1 MKRRWSSMPDNLEQA
16 ISRLQKL
23 ADRAQKDG
31 NGMDIPDIVEA
42 IVGPDYDE
50 ELENLV
56 SLAME
61 SSERGMDIEEMA
73 RGVIALHEWR
83 TRNA

>member
-1 MKRRWSSMPDNLEQA
+1 MEQA
-16 ISRLQKL
+16 ISRLQTL
-23 ADRAQKDG
+23 AERAQREG

-42 IVGPDYDE
+42 ILGPDFDK

-61 SSERGMDIEEMA
+61 SSEKGIDIEEMA

>member
-1 MKRRWSSMPDNLEQA
+1 MADELEQA
-16 ISRLQKL
+16 ISRLKTL
-23 ADRAQKDG
+23 ADKAQKEG
-31 NGMDIPDIVEA
+31 NGMDIPDIMEA
-42 IVGPDYDE
+42 ILGPDYDK

-61 SSERGMDIEEMA
+61 SNEKGMDVEEMA
-73 RGVIALHEWR
+73 RGVMALHEWR

>member
-1 MKRRWSSMPDNLEQA
+1 MPDNLEQA

-23 ADRAQKDG
+23 ADRAQKAG
-31 NGMDIPDIVEA
+31 NGMEIPDIVEA
-42 IVGPDYDE
+42 ILGPEYDK

-61 SSERGMDIEEMA
+61 SKEKGMDVEEMA
-73 RGVIALHEWR
+73 RGVMALHEWR

>member
-1 MKRRWSSMPDNLEQA
+1 MADKLEQA
-16 ISRLQKL
+16 IGRLQTL
-23 ADRAQKDG
+23 ADRAQKEG

-61 SSERGMDIEEMA
+61 SNEKGMDIEEMA
-73 RGVIALHEWR
+73 RGVMALHEWR
-83 TRNA
+83 ARNA

>member
-1 MKRRWSSMPDNLEQA
+1 MADKLEQA
-16 ISRLQKL
+16 ISRLQEL
-23 ADRAQKDG
+23 ADRAQKEG

-42 IVGPDYDE
+42 ILGPDYDK

-61 SSERGMDIEEMA
+61 SNEKGMGIEEMA
-73 RGVIALHEWR
+73 RGVMALHEWR
-83 TRNA
+83 TKNA

>member
-1 MKRRWSSMPDNLEQA
+1 MADKLEQA
-16 ISRLQKL
+16 ISRLQTL
-23 ADRAQKDG
+23 ADSVQKEG
-31 NGMDIPDIVEA
+31 KGMDIPDIVEA
-42 IVGPDYDE
+42 VLGPDYDK

-61 SSERGMDIEEMA
+61 SNEKGMDIEEMA
-73 RGVIALHEWR
+73 RGVMALHKWR

>member
-1 MKRRWSSMPDNLEQA
+1 MADKLEQA
-16 ISRLQKL
+16 ISRLQEL
-23 ADRAQKDG
+23 ADRAQKEG

-42 IVGPDYDE
+42 ILGPDYDK

-61 SSERGMDIEEMA
+61 SNEKGMDIEEMA
-73 RGVIALHEWR
+73 RGVMALHEWR

>member
-1 MKRRWSSMPDNLEQA
+1 MPDNLEQA

-61 SSERGMDIEEMA
+61 SSERGMEIEEMA
-73 RGVIALHEWR
+73 QGVIALNEWR
-83 TRNA
+83 ARNA

>member
-1 MKRRWSSMPDNLEQA
+1 MTDKLEQA
-16 ISRLQKL
+16 ISRLQTL
-23 ADRAQKDG
+23 ADKSQKEG

-42 IVGPDYDE
+42 ILGPDYDKD
-50 ELENLV
+50 LENLV

-61 SSERGMDIEEMA
+61 SNEKGMDIEEMA
-73 RGVIALHEWR
+73 RGVMALYEWR

>member
-1 MKRRWSSMPDNLEQA
+1 MPDNLEQA

-23 ADRAQKDG
+23 ADRAQKAG
-31 NGMDIPDIVEA
+31 NGMEIPDIVEA

-61 SSERGMDIEEMA
+61 SSERGMEIEEMA

-83 TRNA
+83 ARNA

>member
-1 MKRRWSSMPDNLEQA
+1 MADKLEQA
-16 ISRLQKL
+16 ISRLQTL
-23 ADRAQKDG
+23 ADRVQKEG
-31 NGMDIPDIVEA
+31 KGMDIPDIVEA
-42 IVGPDYDE
+42 VLGSDYDK

-61 SSERGMDIEEMA
+61 SNEKGMDIEEMA
-73 RGVIALHEWR
+73 RGVMALHEWR

>member
-1 MKRRWSSMPDNLEQA
+1 MPDNLERA

-23 ADRAQKDG
+23 ADRAQQAG

-42 IVGPDYDE
+42 ILGHDYDK

-61 SSERGMDIEEMA
+61 SNEKGMGIEEMA
-73 RGVIALHEWR
+73 RGVMALHEWR

>member
-1 MKRRWSSMPDNLEQA
+1 MPDNLEQA

-23 ADRAQKDG
+23 ADRAQKAG
-31 NGMDIPDIVEA
+31 NGMEIPDIVEA

-61 SSERGMDIEEMA
+61 SSERGMEIEEMA

>member
-1 MKRRWSSMPDNLEQA
+1 MADKLEQA
-16 ISRLQKL
+16 IIRLQTL
-23 ADRAQKDG
+23 ADKAQKEG

-42 IVGPDYDE
+42 ILGPDYDK

-61 SSERGMDIEEMA
+61 SNEKGMDVEEMA
-73 RGVIALHEWR
+73 RGVMALHEWR

>member
-1 MKRRWSSMPDNLEQA
+1 MPDNLEQA
-16 ISRLQKL
+16 ISRLQNL

-61 SSERGMDIEEMA
+61 SSERGMEIEEMA

>member
-1 MKRRWSSMPDNLEQA
+1 MPDNLEQA

-23 ADRAQKDG
+23 ADRAHKAG

-61 SSERGMDIEEMA
+61 SSERGMEIEEMA
-73 RGVIALHEWR
+73 RGVIALNEWR
-83 TRNA
+83 ARNA

>member
-1 MKRRWSSMPDNLEQA
+1 MPDNLEQA

-61 SSERGMDIEEMA
+61 SSERGMEIEEMA
-73 RGVIALHEWR
+73 RGVIALNEWR
-83 TRNA
+83 ARNA